1 MTKLCDMKKNLLLVL
16 SIFLCTITSAQ
27 LLTTSP
33 AFPVDGNGVPLT
45 ITVDATKGNLGLQGF
60 AGPVYVHIGIITT
73 ANPQPTP
80 WTNVQTT
87 WGVPGALPSNQCSS
101 AGTDRWSFT
110 INNIR
115 TFFGLDAAPATRI
128 LKIAILFRDAAG
140 NRVQRNADGSDM
152 YISVAQPG
160 VLSGRITAPPTQ
172 PTFVPQPEPVGFTQ
186 GVNIPVSAV
195 TSSTSSSIILR
206 LNGTQIATASNTT
219 TINANVNS
227 SCQQQLTLE
236 ATDGT
241 TTVRD
246 TVNFLIYPSSYP
258 TAARPAGR
266 KDGITYENNG
276 TEAVLI
282 LYAPLKSRVAIAGD
296 FNNWVPTCSNILS
309 KDGDYFWT
317 RITGLTPGSRVKYQY
332 IVDDAIRVAD
342 PYTELILD
350 PWNDSF
356 IPSATFP
363 NLPAYPSGKT
373 NGLVGVLTPGEAPFG
388 WSDGAYVRPNK
399 YNLTMYEL
407 HMRDFT
413 DAKNWQ
419 TLKDTLPYLIRLG
432 FNAVKLMPFNEF
444 DGNNSWGY
452 NPAYFFA
459 LDKAYGTK
467 LALKEFINA
476 AHNNG
481 IAVIMDAVLNHAT
494 GASAMASM
502 WWNSALNR
510 PAANSP
516 YFYETAQHDFNVF
529 NDFNHNVAPTR
540 NLTERFIEYW
550 LTEYK
555 IDGFRWDLSKGFT
568 TNNTIGNIGAWNQF
582 NQGRIDI
589 WQNYYNKMQAVSP
602 GSYCILEHLSND
614 DEEAELAKRGML
626 LWGKMT
632 DQFND
637 NTMGFT
643 GNADVNRAYWPNRPF
658 WNDGFLS
665 DKPGLIA
672 YAESHDEERIMY
684 KNINQ
689 AGSAG
694 FGNTQLSLQRTEP
707 MAAFL
712 MAIPGPKMI
721 WQFGELG
728 YDFSINRCENGSISG
743 DCRTSPKPI
752 RWDYY
757 LPFNT
762 ARRRLYDVY
771 AAMNNLRKLYPN
783 AFNRNTVT
791 TGTNFGSNLWKT
803 LVLNHTS
810 LQVVVIANFNTSQ
823 FTSTVSFPSNGT
835 WYDYTTPG
843 NLTINVS
850 GNSQSITLPA
860 GGYKVYVNTLVPG
873 GTVTDTRDVI
883 ASNGDFKLKVYPNPV
898 QQQATLSYELPK
910 SGQVSIQ
917 LINLQGQV
925 VATKNMGFQLK
936 GMQVFEVNRQ
946 NFGISTFAPGQY
958 VLQVRVDNMVRYEKI
973 MMQQF

>member
-1 MTKLCDMKKNLLLVL
+1 MKKNVLLVL
-16 SIFLCTITSAQ
+16 SFFISTLLSAQ

-73 ANPQPTP
+73 ANPQPSP
-80 WTNVQTT
+80 WSNVQTT
-87 WGVPGALPSNQCSS
+87 WGTAGALSSNQCTN
-101 AGTDRWSFT
+101 AGTNRWSFT

-115 TFFGLDAAPATRI
+115 TFFQLDASPSTRI

-160 VLSGRITAPPTQ
+160 VLNGRITAPPTQ
-172 PTFVPQPEPVGFTQ
+172 PTFVPQPEPVGYTQ
-186 GVNIPVSAV
+186 GTNIPVSAT
-195 TSSTSSSIILR
+195 TSANATSIILR
-206 LNGTQIATASNTT
+206 LNGTQIASASNTNV
-219 TINANVNS
+219 INANVNS

-246 TVNFLIYPSSYP
+246 TVNFLIYPSTYP

-266 KDGITYENNG
+266 REGITYENNG
-276 TEAVLI
+276 TEAVMI
-282 LYAPLKSRVAIAGD
+282 LFAPQKSRVAIVGD
-296 FNNWVPTCSNILS
+296 FNNWQPGCSDIMA
-309 KDGDYFWT
+309 KDGDFYWV

-332 IVDDAIRVAD
+332 VVDDAIRVAD

-363 NLPAYPSGKT
+363 GLPSYPSGKT
-373 NGLVGVLTPGEAPFG
+373 NGLVGVLTPGEAPFN
-388 WSDGAYVRPNK
+388 WTDGGYVRPNK

-419 TLKDTLPYLIRLG
+419 TLRDTLPYLIRLG
-432 FNAVKLMPFNEF
+432 FNAIKLMPFNEF

-452 NPAYFFA
+452 NPAYFLA

-467 LALKEFINA
+467 QALKEFINT

-494 GASAMASM
+494 GASAMAAM

-568 TNNTIGNIGAWNQF
+568 TNNTLGNIGAWNAF

-589 WQNYYNKMQAVSP
+589 WQNYYNKMQSVSA

-632 DQFND
+632 DQFNE
-637 NTMGFT
+637 NTMGFST
-643 GNADVNRAYWPNRPF
+643 GTADVNRAYWPNRPF
-658 WNDGFLS
+658 WNDAFLN

-684 KNINQ
+684 KNLNVS
-689 AGSAG
+689 GSAG
-694 FGNTQLSLQRTEP
+694 FGNTTLSLQRTEP

-728 YDFSINRCENGSISG
+728 YDFSINRCENGTINA
-743 DCRTSPKPI
+743 DCRTAPKPI
-752 RWDYY
+752 RWDYF
-757 LPFNT
+757 LPFNSG
-762 ARRRLYDVY
+762 RRRLYEVY
-771 AAMNNLRKLYPN
+771 SSMNRLRRQFPN

-791 TGTNFGSNLWKT
+791 TGTSFGSNLWKT

-810 LQVVVIANFNTSQ
+810 LQVVVVANFNTFQ
-823 FTSTVSFPSNGT
+823 NTATVTFPSNGT
-835 WYDYTTPG
+835 WYDYLTPG
-843 NLTINVS
+843 NLTINVA
-850 GNSQSITLPA
+850 GGSQSITLPA
-860 GGYKVYVNTLVPG
+860 GGYKVYTNQLVPG

-883 ASNGDFKLKVYPNPV
+883 ATNSDFKLKVYPNPV
-898 QQQATLSYELPK
+898 QQQATLTYELPK

-925 VATKNMGFQLK
+925 VATKAMGFQLK
-936 GMQVFEVNRQ
+936 GPQVFEINRQ
-946 NFGISTFAPGQY
+946 NFGLSTLTPGQY
-958 VLQVRVDNMVRYEKI
+958 VLQVRVDNTVRYEKI